1 MEVFDKLEALATD
14 DKTAFLAIRAS
25 QRAARDVLNAIGERF
40 KTEHAQAEDR
50 ASELW
55 AKIDDPACSETV
67 RRMAR
72 AELEALGLK
81 TFESTSAEL
90 KAFEDAL
97 QDLDQAIADAGT
109 LRKQI
114 ADQLKA
120 ATEAIAEIR
129 NQTIGSQTNDLTL
142 LSRYPA
148 NLRAE
153 FADLLNHWRMF
164 NGKEKQE

>member
-1 MEVFDKLEALATD
+1 MDVFTKLETMALD

-25 QRAARDVLNAIGERF
+25 QRAARDVLNAIAERF
-40 KTEHAQAEDR
+40 KTEHAQAEAR
-50 ASELW
+50 ASELR
-55 AKIDDPACSETV
+55 AKIDDPACSETI
-67 RRMAR
+67 RRMSR
-72 AELEALGLK
+72 AELEALELK
-81 TFESTSAEL
+81 TFEPTSAEL

-97 QDLDQAIADAGT
+97 KELDQAIADAGT

-114 ADQLKA
+114 ADQIK
-120 ATEAIAEIR
+120 EAETAIKEIR
-129 NQTIGSQTNDLTL
+129 NQTISSQTNDLTL

-164 NGKEKQE
+164 NGKEKKE